1 VAIKYDKN
9 KVSIIIP
16 AKNEGEGL
24 LKILRSIKPYGS
36 EIIVV
41 DGHSTDNTRHI
52 TKVFGAKYILDNGI
66 GRGDGVRIGINKAKN
81 PYLLF
86 FDADGSHNPKEIPSL
101 LIPLF
106 KNEADVVIGS
116 RRTGG
121 SFDLNM
127 DFWGI
132 ARSGGADFLAYLV
145 NKRFNTGYSD
155 ILFSFRAIKK
165 SVAKKLDLAANG
177 FEIEE
182 ELVVKTLKKGYRL
195 KEVPTRENARKWG
208 KSKLHTITGI
218 KFVFYL
224 IKELYF

>member
-1 VAIKYDKN
+1 MAIKYHN
-9 KVSIIIP
+9 RKVSVIIP

-24 LKILRSIKPYGS
+24 IKILQSVNPYVD

-41 DGHSTDNTRHI
+41 DGHSTDNTRAI
-52 TKVFGAKYILDNGI
+52 TKAFGANYILDHGI
-66 GRGDGVRIGINKAKN
+66 GRGDAVRLAIKKAKN

-86 FDADGSHNPKEIPSL
+86 FDADGSHNAREIPL
-101 LIPLF
+101 LLNPLF
-106 KNEADVVIGS
+106 KNQADAVIGS

-145 NKRFNTGYSD
+145 NKRFGTKYSD
-155 ILFSFRAIKK
+155 ILFSFR
-165 SVAKKLDLAANG
+165 SVKAPVARKLNLKANG

-182 ELVVKTLKKGYRL
+182 EFVVKCLKKGYRL
-195 KEVPTRENARKWG
+195 LEVPTRENARKWG
-208 KSKLHTITGI
+208 KSKLHTVTGI
-218 KFVFYL
+218 KFIFFL